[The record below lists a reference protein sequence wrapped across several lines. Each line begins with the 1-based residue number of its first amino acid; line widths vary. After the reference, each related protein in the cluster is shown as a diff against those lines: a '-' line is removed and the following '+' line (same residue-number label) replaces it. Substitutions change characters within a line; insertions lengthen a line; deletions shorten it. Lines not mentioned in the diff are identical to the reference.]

1 MAKAKSRKGFT
12 IIEVVLVLAV
22 AGLIFLMVFVA
33 LPALQRSQKD
43 TQRRDDY
50 SMLAAAISSY
60 SASNNGRLY
69 KLAGATSSNA
79 NSSSTLTASKYINDT
94 GEDPDGTEYKVKA
107 CFYGGNG
114 ATAIEGCP
122 GLAAS
127 GAKIDT
133 GGLEPEQGD
142 VYVLIKADCSG
153 TYNGHDYPAKNE
165 SNRAFAIYGYLASG
179 SGTYCSA
186 SQ

>member
-33 LPALQRSQKD
+33 LPSLQRSQKD

-50 SMLAAAISSY
+50 GMLSSAISSY
-60 SASNNGRLY
+60 SASNGGRLY
-69 KLAGATSSNA
+69 KLANTDKNTQNTTGN
-79 NSSSTLTASKYINDT
+79 TLDASKYINTT
-94 GEDPDGTEYKVKA
+94 GEDPDGNPYDLKAYYLTGPINNDTIPNPTEGQVFVIVHANCDGVK
-107 CFYGGNG
+107 
-114 ATAIEGCP
+114 
-122 GLAAS
+122 
-127 GAKIDT
+127 D
-133 GGLEPEQGD
+133 
-142 VYVLIKADCSG
+142 
-153 TYNGHDYPAKNE
+153 GHDYPKYD
-165 SNRAFAIYGYLASG
+165 SSSKAFAIYGYLASG

>member
-50 SMLAAAISSY
+50 SMLSAAISSY

-69 KLAGATSSNA
+69 KLAGATNSSA

-94 GEDPDGTEYKVKA
+94 GEDPDGEPYVVRA
-107 CFYGGNG
+107 CFYGGGSGEPDN
-114 ATAIEGCP
+114 CP
-122 GLAAS
+122 KLVS
-127 GAKIDT
+127 NNEKLEQ
-133 GGLEPEQGD
+133 GGTEPEQGQ

-153 TYNGHDYPAKNE
+153 TFNGHDYPAKNT
-165 SNRAFAIYGYLASG
+165 SNRAFAVYGYLASG